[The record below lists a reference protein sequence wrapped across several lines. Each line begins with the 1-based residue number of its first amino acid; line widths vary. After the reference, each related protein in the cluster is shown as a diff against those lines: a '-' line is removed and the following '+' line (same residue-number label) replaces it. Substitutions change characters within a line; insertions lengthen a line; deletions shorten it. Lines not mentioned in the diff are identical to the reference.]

1 MQIVS
6 VDIGSTWTKAALF
19 TRLSLIQ
26 GGSLTS
32 IFQDSVMHHLS
43 RLDKAFLRK
52 GIQLSRANNIVS
64 LSRPSGA
71 SASVP
76 LPDELLLEE
85 KAVTQLLALLA
96 TDRTLLRD
104 PWFGVSRVTV
114 RQALRQLVEQ
124 QILESIQG
132 SGTYVK
138 EERVNYDIFQ
148 LTSFDEK
155 LSDRHV
161 DTHSE
166 VLIFEVIPADDFLQQ
181 QLQITAQDRV
191 WHVKRVRYRK
201 QKPMALEETWMPL
214 ALFPDLTWQVMENS
228 KYHFIEE
235 VKKMVIDRSEQEII
249 PLMPTEEM
257 SRLLNISQ
265 TKPIL
270 EKVSRGY
277 LVDGRV
283 FEYSRNAFNTDDYK
297 FTLIARRKSS
307 R

>member
-1 MQIVS
+1 MGHKPLYRQIA
-6 VDIGSTWTKAALF
+6 DRIREQIARGELKPGDALP
-19 TRLSLIQ
+19 TE
-26 GGSLTS
+26 
-32 IFQDSVMHHLS
+32 
-43 RLDKAFLRK
+43 
-52 GIQLSRANNIVS
+52 
-64 LSRPSGA
+64 
-71 SASVP
+71 SA
-76 LPDELLLEE
+76 LQTE
-85 KAVTQLLALLA
+85 
-96 TDRTLLRD
+96 
-104 PWFGVSRVTV
+104 FGVSRVTV

-191 WHVKRVRYRK
+191 WHVKRVRYR
-201 QKPMALEETWMPL
+201 
-214 ALFPDLTWQVMENS
+214 
-228 KYHFIEE
+228 
-235 VKKMVIDRSEQEII
+235 
-249 PLMPTEEM
+249 
-257 SRLLNISQ
+257 LLNISQ

-297 FTLIARRKSS
+297 FTLIAQRKSS

>member
-1 MQIVS
+1 MGHKPLYRQIA
-6 VDIGSTWTKAALF
+6 DRIREQIARGELKPGDALP
-19 TRLSLIQ
+19 TE
-26 GGSLTS
+26 
-32 IFQDSVMHHLS
+32 
-43 RLDKAFLRK
+43 
-52 GIQLSRANNIVS
+52 
-64 LSRPSGA
+64 
-71 SASVP
+71 SA
-76 LPDELLLEE
+76 LQTE
-85 KAVTQLLALLA
+85 
-96 TDRTLLRD
+96 
-104 PWFGVSRVTV
+104 FGVSRVTV

-138 EERVNYDIFQ
+138 E
-148 LTSFDEK
+148 
-155 LSDRHV
+155 DRHV

-181 QLQITAQDRV
+181 QLQITPQDRV

-297 FTLIARRKSS
+297 FTLIAQRKSS